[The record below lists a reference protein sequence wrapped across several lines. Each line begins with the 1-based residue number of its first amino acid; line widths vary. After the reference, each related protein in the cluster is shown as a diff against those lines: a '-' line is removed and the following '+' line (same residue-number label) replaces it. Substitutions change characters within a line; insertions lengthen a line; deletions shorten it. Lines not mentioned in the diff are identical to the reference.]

1 MMIFVSMPDSLLFDI
16 YCVCGELSRAV
27 SPPRRRALGR
37 VLTVESSS
45 VRPSETPLCLFC
57 FPDATDKHKY
67 YWLWAI
73 EIKVIILIYN

>member
-45 VRPSETPLCLFC
+45 VRLSETLLFVC
-57 FPDATDKHKY
+57 FVFQMPQTNTNTTGFGLLK
-67 YWLWAI
+67 LRS
-73 EIKVIILIYN
+73 